1 MQTSVNIR
9 PWLGQWT
16 S

>member
-1 MQTSVNIR
+1 MQTSVNI
-9 PWLGQWT
+9 WLGQWT